1 MAITNGYATLNDVKA
16 ALRIPLADTVDDALL
31 ESAIE
36 SASRLIDGYA
46 SRSFFSAGS
55 AVRLFV
61 ADSWDYTTIDDAISI
76 SKVETSSQADN
87 TFDITW
93 QESDYQLEPLN
104 GRVDGLVW
112 PSFGIRAVNNQIFPM
127 IGGSAQVRVTGVWG
141 WSAVPVQVKQATII
155 QASRIF
161 KRLDS
166 PLGII
171 SGEYGAFRVGTRL
184 DPDVSMLVDPY
195 KIVRM
200 A

>member
-1 MAITNGYATLNDVKA
+1 MAMTNPYASLSDVKA
-16 ALRIPLADTVDDALL
+16 ALRIPNADTIDDALL

-46 SRSFFSAGS
+46 SRSFYSAGT

-61 ADSWDYTTIDDAISI
+61 AEDDYYCPIDDAVTVT
-76 SKVETSSQADN
+76 KVETSSKADGVW
-87 TFDITW
+87 DITW
-93 QESDYQLEPLN
+93 AETDFQVEPLN
-104 GRVDGLVW
+104 GRVDGLTW
-112 PSFGIRAVNNQIFPM
+112 PTYGLRAIDNYLFPTV
-127 IGGSAQVRVTGVWG
+127 GQQATVRVTGIWG
-141 WSAVPVQVKQATII
+141 WSAVPIQIKQATVI

-184 DPDVSMLVDPY
+184 DPDVSMLVDPF
-195 KIVRM
+195 KIIRM

>member
-16 ALRIPLADTVDDALL
+16 ALRIPTGDTIDDALL

-46 SRSFFSAGS
+46 SRSFYSAGT
-55 AVRLFV
+55 ATRVFV
-61 ADSWDYTTIDDAISI
+61 AESPDYTPIDDAIAI
-76 SKVETSSQADN
+76 TLVESSSQADG
-87 TFDITW
+87 TFDVTW
-93 QESDYQLEPLN
+93 ATTDYQLEPLN
-104 GRVDGLVW
+104 GRVDGLAW
-112 PSFGIRAVNNQIFPM
+112 PTYGVRAIANHAFP
-127 IGGSAQVRVTGVWG
+127 IVGGAAAVRVTGTWG
-141 WSAVPVQVKQATII
+141 WTAVPVQIKQATVI

-184 DPDVSMLVDPY
+184 DPDVAMLVDPF
-195 KIVRM
+195 KILRM

>member
-1 MAITNGYATLNDVKA
+1 MAISNGYASLNDVKA
-16 ALRIPLADTVDDALL
+16 ALRIPTGDTIDDALL

-46 SRSFFSAGS
+46 SRSFYSAGS

-61 ADSWDYTTIDDAISI
+61 AETWDYATIDDAITI
-76 SKVETSSQADN
+76 TKVETSSQVDG
-87 TFDITW
+87 TFDVTW
-93 QESDYQLEPLN
+93 AESDYQLEPLN
-104 GRVDGLVW
+104 GRVDGLSW
-112 PSFGIRAVNNQIFPM
+112 PSYGIRAINNLAFP
-127 IGGSAQVRVTGVWG
+127 IVGGGAGIRVTGTWG
-141 WSAVPVQVKQATII
+141 WSSVPTQIKQATVI

-184 DPDVSMLVDPY
+184 DPDVSMLVDPF